1 MAAKR
6 IKILKLYRAALII
19 LMAAALFSSIRPT
32 LGCGPFTARAVF
44 TYAKHPDLPLAQFA
58 AGNLGVLEPSYA
70 RSYLVVAY
78 RYFAGAPLDN
88 QEQKAALAVWDSRLK
103 HYWENATED
112 WTKTWLETVAK
123 VSGDKV
129 PGDKSSEAN
138 ANQSIE
144 VFRSE
149 DRKDTYL
156 TYLNCPQDAFKNA
169 ADTLNKLIAKYG
181 AASAEAKDFAE
192 TQRRV
197 FAICSEGKEIPEA
210 ANAAASPAIRAN
222 RAYQIAA
229 ANFYAGN
236 FDAAEKMFNAIA
248 ADSSSPWRQ
257 IAPYLVARTLIRKA
271 TLTAGPGKADQT
283 TIAQAEAQLN
293 KILADKN
300 QSLLRESAKG
310 LLSFA
315 RFRSNPAARLNE
327 LAAEVMKKNA
337 GASLKQD
344 LTDFT
349 LLLDQFSGDADDS
362 EKEKKFADI
371 PTAARNADLTDWAL
385 TFQVNDAEALNHC
398 LEKWEKTGATQ
409 WLVASISKIG
419 AVNPKSA
426 GLIEAAAK
434 IKPGSPAFA
443 SVAYHSVRLMIEAN
457 RKDEARKKLDA
468 LLASNAASLP
478 PSSLNLM
485 LALRM
490 KTAINLDE
498 FLKYSLRSPSGVTYD
513 EDGRELPMDADEAS
527 DEVKK
532 SPRLRV
538 SWDADAE
545 QALSVMMPLSVLKEA
560 AVSKLLPQHLRRDLA
575 IATWAR
581 AALLDDQAT
590 ALALVPAVETLAPE
604 LKQYLEAY
612 ASAQDK
618 AEQKFAAVYLML
630 KFPGVKPNVDASM
643 GRETKLGEIDSY
655 RDNWWCD
662 YAQVFSSANES
673 AAASAKSK
681 TKFSPPD
688 FLTAAQTSAAS
699 NEWKQLAALGTAPN
713 YLCAQAVKWAA
724 LKPDDPRAPEALH
737 LAVRAT
743 RYGCANKQTGAF
755 SKQAYDTLHRKYP
768 KSEWAQKTKYWFK
781 D

>member
-1 MAAKR
+1 
-6 IKILKLYRAALII
+6 
-19 LMAAALFSSIRPT
+19 MAAALVSSVRPT
-32 LGCGPFTARAVF
+32 LGCGPFAARAVF
-44 TYAKHPDLPLAQFA
+44 TYAKHPDLPLAAFA
-58 AGNLGVLEPSYA
+58 AGNLGVLAPSYA

-103 HYWENATED
+103 HYWENGTED
-112 WTKTWLETVAK
+112 WTKTWLEAVAK
-123 VSGDKV
+123 V
-129 PGDKSSEAN
+129 PGAN
-138 ANQSIE
+138 AKPNIE
-144 VFRSE
+144 VYRSE
-149 DRKDTYL
+149 NRKDIYL
-156 TYLNCPQDAFKNA
+156 TYLNCPQDAFRNA

-181 AASAEAKDFAE
+181 ASSAEAKDFAQ
-192 TQRRV
+192 TQERV
-197 FAICSEGKEIPEA
+197 FAICSESKEIPEA
-210 ANAAASPAIRAN
+210 VGQSASPVIRAN
-222 RAYQIAA
+222 RAYQAAA

-271 TLTAGPGKADQT
+271 TLTAEPGKSDQAAL
-283 TIAQAEAQLN
+283 AQAESQLN

-300 QSLLRESAKG
+300 QSPLRESAKG

-315 RFRSNPAARLNE
+315 RFRSNPAARLDE

-337 GASLKQD
+337 GASLRQD

-371 PTAARNADLTDWAL
+371 PAAARKSDLADWTL

-398 LEKWEKTGATQ
+398 LERWEKTGATA

-419 AVNPKSA
+419 AANPKSA

-468 LLASNAASLP
+468 LLASNSASFP
-478 PSSLNLM
+478 PSALNMM

-490 KTAINLDE
+490 KTATNLDE
-498 FLKYSLRSPSGVTYD
+498 FLKYSLRAPAGVTYD
-513 EDGRELPMDADEAS
+513 EDGRELPMDAEEAS

-545 QALSVMMPLSVLKEA
+545 KVLSVNMPLSMLKEA
-560 AVSKLLPQHLRRDLA
+560 AASKLLPPHLRRDLA

-581 AALLDDQAT
+581 AALLDDNAT
-590 ALALVPAVETLAPE
+590 AIALVPAVEALAPE
-604 LKQYLEAY
+604 LKPYLAPY
-612 ASAQDK
+612 ASAQGK

-630 KFPGVKPNVDASM
+630 KFPGVKPNVDSSM
-643 GRETKLGEIDSY
+643 GRVTNLAEIDSY
-655 RDNWWCD
+655 RDNWWCE
-662 YAQVFSSANES
+662 YGQVFSAADES
-673 AAASAKSK
+673 AAASAKSNAK
-681 TKFSPPD
+681 VSPPD

-699 NEWKQLAALGTAPN
+699 AEWKQLAALGTAPN
-713 YLCAQAVKWAA
+713 YFCAQAVKWAA
-724 LKPDDPRAPEALH
+724 LQPDDARAPEALH